1 MKGQEKTKA
10 QLINERKLEYDREEL
25 LSMLITAIH
34 PNGIPKVMTQ
44 SGFFGYSLNGRGE
57 LS

>member
-10 QLINERKLEYDREEL
+10 QLINERKLEYSREEL
-25 LSMLITAIH
+25 LSMPITATH
-34 PNGIPKVMTQ
+34 PNNMPKAMTR
-44 SGFFGYSLNGRGE
+44 SCFFGYSLNGRGE

>member
-25 LSMLITAIH
+25 LSMPITAIH
-34 PNGIPKVMTQ
+34 PNEMRKVMTR
-44 SGFFGYSLNGRGE
+44 SCFFGYSLNRRGE

>member
-25 LSMLITAIH
+25 LSMPITAIH
-34 PNGIPKVMTQ
+34 MPKAMTR
-44 SGFFGYSLNGRGE
+44 SGFFGYSLNGMGE